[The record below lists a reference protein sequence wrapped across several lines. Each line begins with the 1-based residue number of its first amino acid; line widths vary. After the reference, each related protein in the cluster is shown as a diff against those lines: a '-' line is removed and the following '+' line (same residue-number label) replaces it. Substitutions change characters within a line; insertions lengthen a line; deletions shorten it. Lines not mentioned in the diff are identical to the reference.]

1 MEEFTE
7 SVGMGA
13 SNEEHRNILRGL
25 ICDSFPDLCDN
36 TDLQGLMKEIQKVLS
51 ENYIKKNN
59 STINYNPATYS
70 TKLGKL
76 TNDISTLIRILLPD
90 TRNVL
95 GNMVAKVTHSM
106 VFKNRTNNTK
116 IIKRVSVDNDVLLN
130 FNLFNE
136 YIIQRL
142 LHYKVNK
149 INRGINSELK
159 MYIPNVH
166 SLTKQTGFNK
176 YDFIKMN
183 YIDNHISLHNYIT
196 NYEGTQEQLFENLN
210 KLIINYKKYLR
221 ILQEEYS
228 FIHYDMNLGNILLK
242 MDGEKN
248 ISEFYLIDFGQS
260 YVNFNNNHFLGTM
273 NHAFVTSLHA
283 NYIYHPNGF
292 WKSIDLIYL
301 LLMIIYRFVEQ
312 NNYKT
317 TENGKRLIDINRIER
332 ENPSLYTFISS
343 HFIDIELFKQ
353 MYNIIYID
361 TMYFKKLILNYNQ
374 GIGIF
379 LSKYPLTSPEDEQ
392 NKIRYI
398 FQLFRKYK
406 YD

>member
-142 LHYKVNK
+142 LHYKVNE
-149 INRGINSELK
+149 INSELK

-343 HFIDIELFKQ
+343 HFINIELFKQ

-374 GIGIF
+374 GIDIF
-379 LSKYPLTSPEDEQ
+379 LSKYPLEDKRS
-392 NKIRYI
+392 KINYI
-398 FQLFRKYK
+398 VQLFQRYRN
-406 YD
+406 D